1 MSITH
6 EQLAKVF
13 ARDIASV
20 KAEVLAYPD
29 DASLWV
35 EVPGL
40 PNSGGTLALH
50 LAGNLRHFIGAGVG
64 ASGYV
69 RDRTAEFATRGSSR
83 REVAAILDA
92 TAAEVGAAFAKVPA
106 NFLAVAPP
114 VTMPNKLVLSVP
126 NALLHLMAHLA
137 YHLGQMDYHR
147 RSVTGDKTGVGAM
160 DFSTL
165 AQ

>member
-1 MSITH
+1 MSISHT
-6 EQLAKVF
+6 QLAQVF
-13 ARDIASV
+13 ARDIATV

-50 LAGNLRHFIGAGVG
+50 LAGNLRHFIGAGMG

-69 RDRTAEFATRGSSR
+69 RHREAEFATRGTSR
-83 REVAAILDA
+83 AEVAALIEA
-92 TAAEVGAAFAKVPA
+92 TATEVAAAFAKVPA
-106 NFLAVAPP
+106 NFLDIAPP

-126 NALLHLMAHLA
+126 NALLHLMSHLA

-160 DFSTL
+160 DFTTL